1 VHWAGPMNF
10 GIETLGG
17 CGHKLFPEHARHSN
31 GEVDT
36 PTIERNVDA
45 DICTAACNGSK
56 SVEYSYWFRRKMLFH
71 GNNISF
77 ERDCHSKGRLVRMAI
92 DHSNGA
98 SILARE
104 IKKAACWPPFFEAN
118 YSLRFS

>member
-1 VHWAGPMNF
+1 MNF

-17 CGHKLFPEHARHSN
+17 CGPKLFPEHARHSN
-31 GEVDT
+31 GDVDT

-45 DICTAACNGSK
+45 DICTAACNGSE

-77 ERDCHSKGRLVRMAI
+77 EGRLVRMAI

-98 SILARE
+98 SILACE
-104 IKKAACWPPFFEAN
+104 IKKGGLLAALF
-118 YSLRFS
+118 